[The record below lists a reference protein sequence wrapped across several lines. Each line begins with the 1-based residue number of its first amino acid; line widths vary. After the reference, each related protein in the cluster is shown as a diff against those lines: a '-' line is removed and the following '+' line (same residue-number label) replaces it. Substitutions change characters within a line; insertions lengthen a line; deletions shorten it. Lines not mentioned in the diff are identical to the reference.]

1 VPSIGED
8 GGGGADKSMY
18 VPVHTRTWVKNA
30 QFYLSTGKCRSVGI
44 CIELPKHQTA
54 AVSTPSSSCRP
65 LDSSMER
72 EALSLEGLSLG
83 M

>member
-1 VPSIGED
+1 MWRCRQ
-8 GGGGADKSMY
+8 KY
-18 VPVHTRTWVKNA
+18 VCASTYSYMGKNCLIL
-30 QFYLSTGKCRSVGI
+30 FTGKCRSVGI
-44 CIELPKHQTA
+44 CIELPKHPSA

-65 LDSSMER
+65 LDSSVES